1 MVNKKKWEMSATH
14 PSLKKYKLVFLGDQS
29 VGKTSLITRFMYD
42 SFDSTYQATIGIDFL
57 SKKLSVDGKEVALQI
72 WDTAGTERFRSLIPN
87 YIRDLSAAV
96 AAYDITSMSS
106 FDNIR
111 SWINDIRQEKENVL
125 IVLCGNKSD
134 LAEKRRVSYE
144 QGMRLAEELGTMYME
159 TSAKTG
165 TNVKKLFRTIAVAL
179 HEGVENS
186 KPEEPKNHIV
196 IGSPSPDHT
205 TEGGCYC

>member
-1 MVNKKKWEMSATH
+1 MSISQH
-14 PSLKKYKLVFLGDQS
+14 SGQKYKLVFLGDQS

-57 SKKLSVDGKEVALQI
+57 SKKLSVDGKEVPLQI

-96 AAYDITSMSS
+96 AAYDISNTAS

-111 SWINDIRQEKENVL
+111 SWINDIRQERDNVL
-125 IVLCGNKSD
+125 IVLCGNKTD

-144 QGMRLAEELGTMYME
+144 QGLRLAEELGTMYIE

-179 HEGVENS
+179 HEGAESNIPS
-186 KPEEPKNHIV
+186 EPKHHIV
-196 IGSPSPDHT
+196 VGSPSPDQPNG
-205 TEGGCYC
+205 EGCSC

>member
-1 MVNKKKWEMSATH
+1 MGSPK
-14 PSLKKYKLVFLGDQS
+14 PIRKKYKLVFLGDQS

-57 SKKLSVDGKEVALQI
+57 SKSLSVDGCEVALQI

-96 AAYDITSMSS
+96 AAYDITSTLS

-111 SWINDIRQEKENVL
+111 SWINDIRQEKDNVL
-125 IVLCGNKSD
+125 IVLCGNKTD

-144 QGMRLAEELGTMYME
+144 QGLRLAEELGTLYME
-159 TSAKTG
+159 TSAKSG
-165 TNVKKLFRTIAVAL
+165 HNVKKLFRTIAVSL
-179 HEGVENS
+179 HEGLPPEQSVNGDSNS
-186 KPEEPKNHIV
+186 KHVIVGLKEPAQAT
-196 IGSPSPDHT
+196 GSESS
-205 TEGGCYC
+205 CSC

>member
-1 MVNKKKWEMSATH
+1 MGSPK
-14 PSLKKYKLVFLGDQS
+14 PLRKKYKLVFLGDQS

-57 SKKLSVDGKEVALQI
+57 SKSLAVDGNEVALQI

-96 AAYDITSMSS
+96 AAYDITSSLS

-111 SWINDIRQEKENVL
+111 SWINDIRQENDNVL
-125 IVLCGNKSD
+125 IVLCGNKTD

-144 QGMRLAEELGTMYME
+144 QGLRLAEELGTLYME
-159 TSAKTG
+159 TSAKSG
-165 TNVKKLFRTIAVAL
+165 HNVKKLFRTIAVSL
-179 HEGVENS
+179 HEGVPEKPANGDSSS
-186 KPEEPKNHIV
+186 KHVIVGLKEPPPV
-196 IGSPSPDHT
+196 PSSDSS
-205 TEGGCYC
+205 CSC

>member
-1 MVNKKKWEMSATH
+1 MTAANASG
-14 PSLKKYKLVFLGDQS
+14 KKYKLVFLGDQS

-57 SKKLSVDGKEVALQI
+57 SKKLSVDGEEVALQI

-96 AAYDITSMSS
+96 AAYDITSMAS

-125 IVLCGNKSD
+125 IVLCGNKTD

-144 QGMRLAEELGTMYME
+144 QGLRLAEELGTMYME
-159 TSAKTG
+159 MSAKTG

-179 HEGVENS
+179 HEGVAERNAQ
-186 KPEEPKNHIV
+186 EEPRHHIV
-196 IGSPSPDHT
+196 VGSPSPDQAA
-205 TEGGCYC
+205 GGACSC

>member
-1 MVNKKKWEMSATH
+1 MTAAH
-14 PSLKKYKLVFLGDQS
+14 PSGKKYKLVFLGDQS

-57 SKKLSVDGKEVALQI
+57 SKKLSVDGEEVALQI

-96 AAYDITSMSS
+96 AAYDITSMAS

-125 IVLCGNKSD
+125 IVLCGNKTD

-144 QGMRLAEELGTMYME
+144 QGLRLAEELGTMYIE
-159 TSAKTG
+159 ASAKTG

-179 HEGVENS
+179 HEGVGEKNTDE
-186 KPEEPKNHIV
+186 KPKHHIV
-196 IGSPSPDHT
+196 VGSPSPDQAVG
-205 TEGGCYC
+205 EGCSC

>member
-1 MVNKKKWEMSATH
+1 MMSS
-14 PSLKKYKLVFLGDQS
+14 PNPVGRKYKLVFLGDQS

-57 SKKLSVDGKEVALQI
+57 SKSLVVDGNKVSLQI

-96 AAYDITSMSS
+96 AAYDITSIIS

-125 IVLCGNKSD
+125 IVLCGNKTD

-144 QGMRLAEELGTMYME
+144 QGQRLAEELGTLYME
-159 TSAKTG
+159 TSAKSG
-165 TNVKKLFRTIAVAL
+165 HNVKKLFRTIAVSL
-179 HEGVENS
+179 HDGVPEKSSNNDLASKHVIVGLKDSMPENNNDS
-186 KPEEPKNHIV
+186 
-196 IGSPSPDHT
+196 T
-205 TEGGCYC
+205 CGC